1 MNRKRHI
8 IVENIDWQGIALSVS
23 YEPNWLS
30 MDREYAVA
38 HLQISVVAQERVPLP
53 ITETGYRSHFL
64 SPAEIAEAGG
74 AVEYVRAWL
83 DYAAQSPEWRKRQE
97 AARQLSLF

>member
-8 IVENIDWQGIALSVS
+8 IVETIDWQGIALSVS
-23 YEPNWLS
+23 YEPKWLS
-30 MDREYAVA
+30 TERAHPVA
-38 HLQISVVAQERVPLP
+38 HLQVSVVGPECVPLP

-64 SPAEIAEAGG
+64 SPEEIAEAGG

-83 DYAAQSPEWRKRQE
+83 DYAAQSPEWRRRKE